1 MSDDRRCYKLTDEN
15 GETGAEYRRVRW
27 GENVTHVPTSPGQGA
42 LCGPGWIHFYDDP
55 ILGLLLNRIHASFQ
69 KPRVWEA
76 RWNGSRKDDRGLK
89 AGATSLTTVREIT
102 RELPEIT
109 TEMRVRFA
117 ILVAGQV
124 YGDASWQ
131 EWAASWLAGE
141 DRSANAAAD
150 AANAAD
156 AAADAADAAN
166 AAYAAAYAAANAAYA
181 AYAAANAAY
190 AAARDSALSDY
201 CEGVVQILLKMKVP
215 GAKWLALT
223 EAA

>member
-15 GETGAEYRRVRW
+15 GETGAGYRSVKW
-27 GENVTHVPTSPGQGA
+27 GENVTHVPTTPGKGE

-55 ILGLLLNRIHASFQ
+55 ILGLLLNRIHANFQ

-141 DRSANAAAD
+141 DRSANAAAY

-156 AAADAADAAN
+156 
-166 AAYAAAYAAANAAYA
+166 
-181 AYAAANAAY
+181 AAANAAY
-190 AAARDSALSDY
+190 AAAISLIDAAHEAVY
-201 CEGVVQILLKMKVP
+201 GIW
-215 GAKWLALT
+215 GA
-223 EAA
+223 